1 MIKLGGYVMKFL
13 FFNLILFIFVGC
25 NVKGYNSEKYSVV
38 REIMDSLVI
47 YMPRFSSIDLVC
59 GVEPTSVDSS
69 IIFCCAAAFSHDY
82 VEFSHYNIEGNHV
95 SGGKFYEGNPCKVNT
110 GHFVFYEQEW
120 RFVYGLSYSLL
131 LDVADRN
138 WMGFSQAVLIHNGE
152 IKNKK
157 LFARETNFRALCDL
171 DGKLCIVETKRT
183 MKFASFVEAMKSL
196 GVSNSIY
203 LDMGGWA
210 YAWYRNGTEVE
221 ELFKDSHS
229 EFMTNW
235 IVFRK

>member
-1 MIKLGGYVMKFL
+1 MKIL
-13 FFNLILFIFVGC
+13 IFNLMLFMFVGC
-25 NVKGYNSEKYSVV
+25 NTTKRNLEEYSVV
-38 REIMDSLVI
+38 LEITDSLVI
-47 YMPRFSSIDLVC
+47 YTPRFSSIDLVC
-59 GVEPTSVDSS
+59 GVEPTSADSS
-69 IIFCCAAAFSHDY
+69 IVFCCAAAFTHDY
-82 VEFSHYNIEGNHV
+82 VEFSHSNMEGNHV

-120 RFVYGLSYSLL
+120 RFVYGLSDSLL

-138 WMGFSQAVLIHNGE
+138 GMGFSQAILIYDGE

-157 LFARETNFRALCDL
+157 LFSVETNFRSLCEL
-171 DGKLCIVETKRT
+171 DGKLCIVETKCP
-183 MKFASFVEAMKSL
+183 MKFASFVEAMESL

-210 YAWYRNGTEVE
+210 YAWYRNGTKIK
-221 ELFKDSHS
+221 ELFSDSHS